1 MIHARKEKIMANTNI
16 IGVGNPNST
25 GQKFRSPGGFSVS
38 GSVGLMGKWLSS
50 PIVAD
55 TVSPPLMIILEK
67 K

>member
-1 MIHARKEKIMANTNI
+1 LIHARKEKIMVNTNI
-16 IGVGNPNST
+16 IGVGNPDST
-25 GQKFRSPGGFSVS
+25 GQKFRSPGGLSVS

-55 TVSPPLMIILEK
+55 TVSPSLMIILEK